1 MRKLFPHPYLS
12 VTLFVAWILLVNRAA
27 IGSALMALVLAA
39 ALPHVT
45 AAYWP
50 GRAHIRH
57 PLALARYVALVLWDV
72 LTANIHVAR
81 LIRDGGDVRIDCAHR
96 TLWKPDNSDLSVVV
110 VEIYE
115 RQPGGLWRRTPTA
128 TLMVDAETT
137 IGALATVTRMAAEY
151 TEASA
156 A

>member
-1 MRKLFPHPYLS
+1 MGSKDPAADDYRQMQQRK
-12 VTLFVAWILLVNRAA
+12 
-27 IGSALMALVLAA
+27 AL
-39 ALPHVT
+39 
-45 AAYWP
+45 
-50 GRAHIRH
+50 
-57 PLALARYVALVLWDV
+57 
-72 LTANIHVAR
+72 R

-137 IGALATVTRMAAEY
+137 IGALATVIRMAAEY